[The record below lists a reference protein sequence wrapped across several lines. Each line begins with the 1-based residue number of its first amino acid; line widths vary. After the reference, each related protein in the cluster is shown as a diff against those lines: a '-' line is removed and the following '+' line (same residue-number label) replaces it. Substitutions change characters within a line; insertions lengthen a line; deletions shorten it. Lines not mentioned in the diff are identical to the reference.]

1 MRLSQVWDARESTN
15 VRAYTYMCAREQV
28 QTLSARGPFSRSC
41 PWPRQWVVSTLC
53 SSPHCARCLPFWRAL
68 LPRSLQPL
76 RHRDCDTAP
85 QQPIHNTLC
94 AQCMLRRQACEA
106 QLVSPQRRQLS
117 ENHLLTRTARLRC
130 VEARAHEAHQ
140 HQRRRR
146 ACAPRERMQRRT
158 CWLQA
163 HGVVC
168 FQTVLLCGLSLILPA
183 WGGDQPSSPRLISSS
198 VKRSPCH
205 RLVPQG

>member
-1 MRLSQVWDARESTN
+1 MRLSQVKRDLVNVKCVKRDLVNVKCDLPETSMRLSQVWDARESTN

-106 QLVSPQRRQLS
+106 QLVSPQR
-117 ENHLLTRTARLRC
+117 
-130 VEARAHEAHQ
+130 
-140 HQRRRR
+140 
-146 ACAPRERMQRRT
+146 
-158 CWLQA
+158 QA
-163 HGVVC
+163 AV
-168 FQTVLLCGLSLILPA
+168 
-183 WGGDQPSSPRLISSS
+183 
-198 VKRSPCH
+198 
-205 RLVPQG
+205 